1 MSRDDAK
8 KPAGTEV
15 ILGDADDG
23 WGNGASKPAPAA
35 PAITIPSSGGGDYE
49 VLGDLARGSMGAIK
63 IARDRSLQRLVALKM
78 LDPTSALPNAAARF
92 LDEARITAQLQHPSI
107 VPVYAIG
114 TIDDD
119 PYFTMQLI
127 EGRTLRDVI
136 DSIARRQPDDLVRY
150 GHVRLLNILIQVCN
164 SIAYAHSRGVIH
176 RDLKPAN
183 IMLGEYGEVFVM
195 DWGLAKIVKTKVE
208 RPVVGGRPDQAA
220 FQTRVGDVTGTP
232 AYMAPEQALG
242 LVGAL
247 SERSDVFALGA
258 ILYEFLTGRPPFV
271 ADSMIATLRL
281 AQHGQIQLPSAVA
294 PRAEILPALEAITM
308 RCLARDPMDRYA
320 SATELRDEL
329 EACVTTGHTVM
340 QSIRGTARVLR
351 KAARAGQRFRELAR
365 TRRQTA
371 REIGT
376 AAALRLPNDPQE
388 AIEAHWAAVAA
399 LRAVEAELDRLF
411 DQAVARFHR
420 VLNEQPD
427 SVGAIEGLRDLFW
440 YRFLEA
446 ERFGD
451 DRAMAVYR
459 SLAAQH
465 DPNAVLRAA
474 TEGRGELRLTVDPAP
489 THAELIPLTQGP
501 LRVNAGAPRPI
512 EDTIA
517 MGSYLLRL
525 QAPGHVPTVAALWIG
540 RQETAELSLRMPR
553 VERLPAQMIYVP
565 AGPFWRGTRV
575 EFVHGPPRLRA
586 HQDAFCIARTPVT
599 IADWAA
605 FVDAGP
611 SPEQRV
617 PPGADWRIDSKG
629 RAHPAQPAQ
638 HPMTGVSLRLIRA
651 YCQWR
656 TSVDAL
662 PWRLPTAGEWEKA
675 ARGADGRSF
684 PWGDVWEPSFC
695 RCAHSAEGGAPSA
708 VGAAHDVSVYGVH
721 DLAGGVREWTRT
733 EHPRDPR
740 RRVIKGGGFQSARPE
755 CHLGATTFRR
765 MDHGAPDLGFR
776 LALDA
781 SAILD

>member
-1 MSRDDAK
+1 MSRDDVK

-23 WGNGASKPAPAA
+23 WETAA
-35 PAITIPSSGGGDYE
+35 EPSITMPTSGGGDYE

-78 LDPTSALPNAAARF
+78 LDPTSTLPNAAARF

-114 TIDDD
+114 TIGDD

-127 EGRTLRDVI
+127 EGRTLRDVV

-150 GHVRLLNILIQVCN
+150 GHVRLLNVLIQVCN

-195 DWGLAKIVKTKVE
+195 DWGLAKIVRSSVE
-208 RPVVGGRPDQAA
+208 RPVVGGRPDRAA

-232 AYMAPEQALG
+232 AYMAPEQAMG
-242 LVGAL
+242 LVDAL

-281 AQHGQIQLPSAVA
+281 AQHGQIQLPTAVA
-294 PRAEILPALEAITM
+294 PGADILPALEAITM

-320 SATELRDEL
+320 SAAELRDEL
-329 EACVTTGHTVM
+329 EGCVTTSHTVM
-340 QSIRGTARVLR
+340 NRIRGTARVLR

-371 REIGT
+371 REIAT
-376 AAALRLPNDPQE
+376 AAALRLPSDPME
-388 AIEAHWAAVAA
+388 MVEAHWAEVAA
-399 LRAVEAELDRLF
+399 LRTVSIELDALF

-420 VLNEQPD
+420 VLTEQPD
-427 SVGAIEGLRDLFW
+427 SIGAQEGLRDLFW

-451 DRAMAVYR
+451 ERAMAVYR

-474 TEGRGELRLTVDPAP
+474 TEGRGELRLSVDPTP
-489 THAELIPLTQGP
+489 SHAELIPLTQGP
-501 LRVNAGAPRPI
+501 LHVFGGAAQPI
-512 EDTIA
+512 QDAIA
-517 MGSYLLRL
+517 MGSYLIRL
-525 QAPGHVPTVAALWIG
+525 KAPGHVRTIVSLWIG
-540 RQETAELSLRMPR
+540 RQETAELSIRLPR
-553 VERLPAQMIYVP
+553 VERLPQDLVYVP
-565 AGPFWRGTRV
+565 AGPFWRGTRLD
-575 EFVHGPPRLRA
+575 FIHGPPRLRA
-586 HQDAFCIARTPVT
+586 HQEAFCIARTPVT
-599 IADWAA
+599 IAEWAA
-605 FVDAGP
+605 FVDAG
-611 SPEQRV
+611 SSAEQRL
-617 PPGADWRIDSKG
+617 PPDADWHIDRDG
-629 RAHPAQPAQ
+629 RAHPAQPGQ
-638 HPMTGVSLRLIRA
+638 NPMTGLSLRLIRA

-656 TSVDAL
+656 TRLDGL

-684 PWGDVWEPSFC
+684 PWGEVWEPTFC
-695 RCAHSAEGGAPSA
+695 RCVESPEGGAPSA
-708 VGAAHDVSVYGVH
+708 VGAERDVSVYGVH
-721 DLAGGVREWTRT
+721 DLAGGVREWTHT

-740 RRVIKGGGFQSARPE
+740 RRVIKGGGFLSRKPE
-755 CHLGATTFRR
+755 CHLGAATFRR
-765 MDHGAPDLGFR
+765 MDQGAIDLGFR

>member
-1 MSRDDAK
+1 MPLSRDAK

-15 ILGDADDG
+15 ILGDTDDG
-23 WGNGASKPAPAA
+23 WDAASKPVATPTV
-35 PAITIPSSGGGDYE
+35 TIPTSGGGDYE

-78 LDPTSALPNAAARF
+78 LDPTSSLPNAAARF

-114 TIDDD
+114 TIGDD

-127 EGRTLRDVI
+127 EGRTLRDVV
-136 DSIARRQPDDLVRY
+136 DKIAQRQPDDLVRY
-150 GHVRLLNILIQVCN
+150 GRVRLLNVLIQVCN

-183 IMLGEYGEVFVM
+183 IMLGEFGEVFVM
-195 DWGLAKIVKTKVE
+195 DWGLAKIIKSSVE
-208 RPVVGGRPDQAA
+208 RPVVGGRPDQAG
-220 FQTRVGDVTGTP
+220 FNTRIGDVTGTP
-232 AYMAPEQALG
+232 AYMAPEQAMG
-242 LVGAL
+242 LVDAL

-258 ILYEFLTGRPPFV
+258 ILYELLTGRPPFV

-294 PRAEILPALEAITM
+294 PEADILPALEAVTM

-320 SATELRDEL
+320 SAGELRDEI
-329 EACVTTGHTVM
+329 EGCVTNRQTIMHRV
-340 QSIRGTARVLR
+340 RGTASVLR

-371 REIGT
+371 RTIATTE
-376 AAALRLPNDPQE
+376 ALRLPSDPIE
-388 AIEAHWAAVAA
+388 MIEAHWADVAA
-399 LRAVEAELDRLF
+399 LRLVEAELDSLF
-411 DQAVARFHR
+411 DQAVAQFHQ
-420 VLNEQPD
+420 VLSEQPD
-427 SVGAIEGLRDLFW
+427 SIGAQEGLRDLFW

-474 TEGRGELRLTVDPAP
+474 IEGRGELNLSVDPTP
-489 THAELIPLTQGP
+489 SHAEIVALTQGP
-501 LRVNAGAPRPI
+501 LHVSAAEPQPI
-512 EDTIA
+512 QDAIA
-517 MGSYLLRL
+517 MGSCLLRL
-525 QAPGHVPTVAALWIG
+525 QAPGHVPTIASLWIG
-540 RQETAELSLRMPR
+540 RQETVELSVRLPR
-553 VERLPAQMIYVP
+553 IERLPQDMVYVP
-565 AGPFWRGTRV
+565 GGSFWRGTRLD
-575 EFVHGPPRLRA
+575 FVKGPPRLRM

-599 IADWAA
+599 IAEWAA

-611 SPEQRV
+611 
-617 PPGADWRIDSKG
+617 GADLRLPPAADWQVDRDG
-629 RAHPAQPAQ
+629 RAYPAQPAQ
-638 HPMTGVSLRLIRA
+638 NPMTGLSLRLIRA

-656 TSVDAL
+656 TDLDAL

-675 ARGADGRSF
+675 ARGADGRCF
-684 PWGDVWEPSFC
+684 PWGDVWEPMFC
-695 RCAHSAEGGAPSA
+695 RCAESPEGGAPGA
-708 VGAAHDVSVYGVH
+708 VGAERDVSVYGVH

-740 RRVIKGGGFQSARPE
+740 RRVIKGGGFLSSRPH
-755 CHLGATTFRR
+755 CHLGAATFRR
-765 MDHGAPDLGFR
+765 MDHGAVDLGFR

-781 SAILD
+781 SAVFD